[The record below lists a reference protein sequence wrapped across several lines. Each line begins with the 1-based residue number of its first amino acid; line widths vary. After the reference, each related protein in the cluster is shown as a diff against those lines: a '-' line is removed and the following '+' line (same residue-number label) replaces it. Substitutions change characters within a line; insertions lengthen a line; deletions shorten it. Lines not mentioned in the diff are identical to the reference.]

1 MTTIALIS
9 DIHGNAVALDAVLA
23 DIDDHHVDHVVCLGD
38 IAACGPEPE
47 TVIARLSELG
57 CPCVAGNTD
66 EWLLG
71 RLLPEPHERDY
82 GPLMALIEW
91 GASTISARARR
102 FLAGLP
108 ARRELEIDG
117 ARLLCFHG
125 SPRSSREG
133 ILAETPEQT
142 LRELVRPL
150 SGSLYAGGHTHLQLV
165 RRFDS
170 ALLVNPGSVGVALAA
185 DAPSSTPLRVA
196 HYALVTVADGVDA
209 VTRPVEVDASAAAA
223 RAQASGMPCGNEWA
237 DILAR
242 RVTRSNER
250 ARARAL
256 AGARPTGEDAR
267 R

>member
-1 MTTIALIS
+1 
-9 DIHGNAVALDAVLA
+9 
-23 DIDDHHVDHVVCLGD
+23 
-38 IAACGPEPE
+38 
-47 TVIARLSELG
+47 
-57 CPCVAGNTD
+57 
-66 EWLLG
+66 
-71 RLLPEPHERDY
+71 
-82 GPLMALIEW
+82 
-91 GASTISARARR
+91 
-102 FLAGLP
+102 
-108 ARRELEIDG
+108 
-117 ARLLCFHG
+117 
-125 SPRSSREG
+125 
-133 ILAETPEQT
+133 QT

>member
-23 DIDDHHVDHVVCLGD
+23 DIDDHDVDHVVCLGD

-91 GASTISARARR
+91 GASTISAGARR

-108 ARRELEIDG
+108 ARRELEIGG

-125 SPRSSREG
+125 SPRSLREG

-142 LRELVRPL
+142 LRELVRQ
-150 SGSLYAGGHTHLQLV
+150 SSVSLYAGGHTHLQLV

-170 ALLVNPGSVGVALAA
+170 ALFVNPGSVGVALA
-185 DAPSSTPLRVA
+185 DAPSSTPLPVA

-209 VTRPVEVDASAAAA
+209 VMRPVEVDASAAAA
-223 RAQASGMPCGNEWA
+223 RAQASGMPRGNEWA